1 MRRIQPRLPCCLLG
15 VLMAIAFSLAELR
28 AATPYNIL
36 FIICDQEQGNLIPA
50 AGYQTP
56 ARQALTRRGV
66 VFRNHYTAAAMCSP
80 SRAAF
85 LTGLPPQRTGVFDQM
100 EYPYV
105 PNLNPRLPN
114 MGSVL
119 KQMGYSTA
127 FFGKFEM
134 ARELIHTKDTVNYSR
149 KLRPYGFD
157 HFAAT
162 GDVGSRPSSGF
173 QNDAMIAAEA
183 VQWLRRGAVGGGP
196 DKKKPF
202 FMVASFLN
210 PHDIMFADVNL
221 PGEQVQKAKPPL
233 TLSPPPAHVLY
244 RKEWE
249 FALPPSLNES
259 LTDPGMPAAL
269 AEYSK
274 GWSDALGRIPADRP
288 DMWRRF
294 YSQYLNM
301 IRDNDTAL
309 QQIVDVLD
317 EQDLWRNTIVILTAD
332 HGEMGGAHGGLRGKG
347 PFAYEQNAKVPFI
360 VVHPDFPAGT
370 SDVLTSHLDL
380 LPTLVSFA
388 GATEAKARPMLKG
401 LPGKDF
407 TPGLRRE
414 NRSNPNAIRKGALF
428 QYVGLLTLDASHCTR
443 TLTGGSG
450 EDAEKATDPAQLR
463 GKLGKRGFLTFV
475 SDGRYKLA
483 RFYAPDNFNTP
494 VTLDELFAHNDV
506 QLFDL
511 QNDPNELVN
520 LAMDRVK
527 HRGTLARM
535 NSLMNELMAREVGVN
550 NGAFLPAVIRPTG
563 VPALKLSLAPK

>member
-1 MRRIQPRLPCCLLG
+1 MLLASG
-15 VLMAIAFSLAELR
+15 VADLR
-28 AATPYNIL
+28 AAAPYNIL

-56 ARQALTRRGV
+56 ARDALTRRGV
-66 VFRNHYTAAAMCSP
+66 VFRNHYTSAAMCSP

-105 PNLNPRLPN
+105 PTLNPRIPN

-119 KQMGYSTA
+119 KQLGYATA
-127 FFGKFEM
+127 YFGKFEM

-149 KLRPYGFD
+149 RLKPYGFD

-162 GDVGSRPSSGF
+162 GDVGSRPSSGY

-183 VQWLRRGAVGGGP
+183 VQWLRRGAVGGGS

-210 PHDIMFADVNL
+210 PHDIMFADVNP
-221 PGEQVQKAKPPL
+221 PGEQIQKAKSPL
-233 TLSPPPAHVLY
+233 TLSPTPANALY
-244 RKEWE
+244 QKAWE
-249 FALPPSLNES
+249 FALPPSLGEN
-259 LTDPGMPAAL
+259 LAAPGMPAAL
-269 AEYSK
+269 AEYNK
-274 GWSDALGRIPADRP
+274 GWSDAFGRIPAERP

-309 QQIVDVLD
+309 QQIVDVMD

-388 GATEAKARPMLKG
+388 GASEGPGRQLIKG

-414 NRSNPNAIRKGALF
+414 NRSNANAIRKGALF
-428 QYVGLLTLDASHCTR
+428 HFVGPLTLDATFCTR
-443 TLTGGSG
+443 CLAGGSG
-450 EDAEKATDPAQLR
+450 PDADKATDLAQLK

-475 SDGRYKLA
+475 SDGRYKFA
-483 RFYAPDNFNTP
+483 RFYSPDNFNTP
-494 VTLDELFAHNDV
+494 VTLDEVFAHNDV

-511 QNDPNELVN
+511 KNDPNELVN
-520 LAMDRVK
+520 LATDRVK
-527 HRGTLARM
+527 NRATLERM
-535 NSLMNELMAREVGVN
+535 NTLMNELMSKEVGVN
-550 NGAFLPAVIRPTG
+550 NGAFLPSVIRPAG
-563 VPALKLSLAPK
+563 VPALKLPLAAK

>member
-1 MRRIQPRLPCCLLG
+1 MRLPLRRPLIGLLG
-15 VLMAIAFSLAELR
+15 VLIALVFGIKALH
-28 AATPYNIL
+28 AAPPYNIL

-50 AGYQTP
+50 AGYRTP
-56 ARQALTRRGV
+56 ARQALARRGV

-119 KQMGYSTA
+119 KQLGYSTA
-127 FFGKFEM
+127 YFGKFEM
-134 ARELIHTKDTVNYSR
+134 ARDLIHTKDTVNYSR

-162 GDVGSRPSSGF
+162 GDVGSRPNSGY

-183 VQWLRRGAVGGGP
+183 VQWLRRGAVDGGP

-210 PHDIMFADVNL
+210 PHDIMFADVNP
-221 PGEQVQKAKPPL
+221 PGEQIQKPRAPL
-233 TLSPPPAHVLY
+233 TLSATPANLLY
-244 RKEWE
+244 QKEWE
-249 FALPPSLNES
+249 FPLPPSLQENLS
-259 LTDPGMPAAL
+259 APGMPGAL
-269 AEYSK
+269 AEYNK
-274 GWSDALGRIPADRP
+274 GWSDALGWIPSDRP
-288 DMWRRF
+288 VMWSRF

-309 QQIVDVLD
+309 QQIVDIMD

-360 VVHPDFPAGT
+360 VVHPDFQAGI
-370 SDVLTSHLDL
+370 SEVLTSHLDL
-380 LPTLVSFA
+380 LPTLVSFS
-388 GATEAKARPMLKG
+388 GAPDSRRRQLLKG

-428 QYVGLLTLDASHCTR
+428 HYVGLLTLDAAHCTQ
-443 TLTGGSG
+443 TLTGGAG
-450 EDAEKATDPAQLR
+450 PDAEKATDPAQLK
-463 GKLGKRGFLTFV
+463 GKLGKRGFLSFV

-483 RFYAPDNFNTP
+483 RFYSPDNFNTP

-511 QNDPNELVN
+511 KTDPNEVVN
-520 LAMDRVK
+520 LALDRMK
-527 HRGTLARM
+527 HRGTLERM
-535 NSLMNELMAREVGVN
+535 NLLMNELLSKEVGVN
-550 NGAFLPAVIRPTG
+550 NGAFLPAVIRPAG

>member
-1 MRRIQPRLPCCLLG
+1 
-15 VLMAIAFSLAELR
+15 
-28 AATPYNIL
+28 
-36 FIICDQEQGNLIPA
+36 
-50 AGYQTP
+50 
-56 ARQALTRRGV
+56 
-66 VFRNHYTAAAMCSP
+66 
-80 SRAAF
+80 
-85 LTGLPPQRTGVFDQM
+85 
-100 EYPYV
+100 
-105 PNLNPRLPN
+105 
-114 MGSVL
+114 
-119 KQMGYSTA
+119 
-127 FFGKFEM
+127 
-134 ARELIHTKDTVNYSR
+134 
-149 KLRPYGFD
+149 
-157 HFAAT
+157 
-162 GDVGSRPSSGF
+162 
-173 QNDAMIAAEA
+173 
-183 VQWLRRGAVGGGP
+183 
-196 DKKKPF
+196 
-202 FMVASFLN
+202 
-210 PHDIMFADVNL
+210 
-221 PGEQVQKAKPPL
+221 
-233 TLSPPPAHVLY
+233 VLY
-244 RKEWE
+244 QKEWE
-249 FALPPSLNES
+249 FALPPSLSES
-259 LTDPGMPAAL
+259 LTAPGMPAAL
-269 AEYSK
+269 AEYNK

-388 GATEAKARPMLKG
+388 GATEAQARPMLKG

-443 TLTGGSG
+443 TLTGGAG
-450 EDAEKATDPAQLR
+450 EDAEKATDPAQLK

-483 RFYAPDNFNTP
+483 RFYSPDNFNTP

-527 HRGTLARM
+527 HRGTLERM

-550 NGAFLPAVIRPTG
+550 NGAFLPAVIRPAG

>member
-1 MRRIQPRLPCCLLG
+1 MRFRGSRPLIGLLG
-15 VLMAIAFSLAELR
+15 VIIALSSGIGTLR

-36 FIICDQEQGNLIPA
+36 LLICDQEQGSLIPA
-50 AGYQTP
+50 AGYQTS
-56 ARQALTRRGV
+56 ARQALARRGV
-66 VFRNHYTAAAMCSP
+66 VFRNHYTAAAMCSS

-119 KQMGYSTA
+119 KQLGYSTA
-127 FFGKFEM
+127 YFGKFEM

-149 KLRPYGFD
+149 RLRTYGFD

-162 GDVGSRPSSGF
+162 GDVGSRPNSGY

-183 VQWLRRGAVGGGP
+183 VQWLRQGAVGGGP

-210 PHDIMFADVNL
+210 PHDIMFADVNP
-221 PGEQVQKAKPPL
+221 PGEQIQKAKAPL
-233 TLSPPPAHVLY
+233 KLSATPANLLY
-244 RKEWE
+244 QKEWE
-249 FALPPSLNES
+249 FALPPSLRENLS
-259 LTDPGMPAAL
+259 APGMPRAL
-269 AEYSK
+269 AEYNK
-274 GWSDALGRIPADRP
+274 GWSDALGWIPSDRP

-317 EQDLWRNTIVILTAD
+317 GQDLWRNTIIILTAD

-347 PFAYEQNAKVPFI
+347 PFAYEQNSKVPFI

-370 SDVLTSHLDL
+370 SEALTSHLDL
-380 LPTLVSFA
+380 LPTLVSFT
-388 GATEAKARPMLKG
+388 GAPDLQKRQLLKG

-414 NRSNPNAIRKGALF
+414 SRSNPNAVRKGALF
-428 QYVGLLTLDASHCTR
+428 HYVGLLTLDAAHCTQ
-443 TLTGGSG
+443 TLTGGAG
-450 EDAEKATDPAQLR
+450 PEAGKVTDPARLN
-463 GKLGKRGFLTFV
+463 GKLGKRGFLSFV
-475 SDGRYKLA
+475 SDGRFKLA
-483 RFYAPDNFNTP
+483 RFYSPDNFNTP
-494 VTLDELFAHNDV
+494 ATLDELFAHNDV

-511 QNDPNELVN
+511 KTDPDEVVN
-520 LAMDRVK
+520 LALDRGR
-527 HRGTLARM
+527 HQGTLERM
-535 NSLMNELMAREVGVN
+535 NLLLNELMAKEVGPN
-550 NGAFLPAVIRPTG
+550 NGAFLPAAIRPSG
-563 VPALKLSLAPK
+563 VPALKLSLTPK